1 VQGLP
6 DGLEDVSRY
15 PAVFEE
21 LASRGYSEDDLARIA
36 GRNVLRLM
44 REAERVSDRIRTERP
59 PSSAT
64 LELLDA

>member
-1 VQGLP
+1 
-6 DGLEDVSRY
+6 VSRY
-15 PAVFEE
+15 PALFEE
-21 LASRGYSEDDLARIA
+21 LASRSYSEDDLERIA